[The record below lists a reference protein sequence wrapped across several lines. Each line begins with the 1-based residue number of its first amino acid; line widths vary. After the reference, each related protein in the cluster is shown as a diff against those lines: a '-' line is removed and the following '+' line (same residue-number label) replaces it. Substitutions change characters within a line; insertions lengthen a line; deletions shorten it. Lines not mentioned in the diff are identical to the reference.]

1 MEMGLERNHAY
12 SILDV
17 ISLELDG
24 SRRLLRLRNPWGK
37 SSWRGRWSDYDVVW
51 RNTEWLREGLHRAG
65 GEGIFWIE
73 FDDFMR

>member
-1 MEMGLERNHAY
+1 MDLGGYFGCATRGER
-12 SILDV
+12 V
-17 ISLELDG
+17 RGEGDG
-24 SRRLLRLRNPWGK
+24 QN
-37 SSWRGRWSDYDVVW
+37 YDVVW